1 MLRKAAVARCK
12 RLLQHSAQV
21 DGPVAFGVPPLG
33 QKPRKNV
40 LPPHGHK
47 RSGAGCWGR
56 AEQSH
61 QETPSVHSPSGN
73 VCVTCLRPGVDEDGH
88 VPLDRWGRLRHH
100 CVAHQRRA
108 ARRAVPSDR
117 PRRKLGRNRFG
128 GRRNRAGTAQEP
140 FRRSQEPGGNRA
152 GTAWQEP
159 SGQAGTAS
167 AGQEPSGRAG
177 TVWPRGRNRSDARQE
192 PPGRRAGTAQEPRR
206 NRTDAPLRYRT

>member
-1 MLRKAAVARCK
+1 MARRRGRGGRGGRRRRRARVLCCGALLLGGPAMLRKAAVARCK

-21 DGPVAFGVPPLG
+21 DGPVAVGVPPLG

-108 ARRAVPSDR
+108 ARRAC
-117 PRRKLGRNRFG
+117 PRIEPDHALY
-128 GRRNRAGTAQEP
+128 GTAYLL
-140 FRRSQEPGGNRA
+140 
-152 GTAWQEP
+152 AWFLRKVPALVQQI
-159 SGQAGTAS
+159 QA
-167 AGQEPSGRAG
+167 
-177 TVWPRGRNRSDARQE
+177 NH
-192 PPGRRAGTAQEPRR
+192 
-206 NRTDAPLRYRT
+206 